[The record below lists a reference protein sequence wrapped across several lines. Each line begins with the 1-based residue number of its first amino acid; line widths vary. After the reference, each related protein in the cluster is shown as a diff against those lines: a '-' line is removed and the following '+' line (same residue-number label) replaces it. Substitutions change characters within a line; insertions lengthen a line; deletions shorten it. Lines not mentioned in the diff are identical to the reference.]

1 MRARLVLPP
10 RLGSHRADRL
20 PAVLALCALAVA
32 GCGSSHSGSGGELA
46 PNGSF
51 DTGAAPSQAAAAPSA
66 IPTERLFKTALKR
79 YREFQ
84 AAYKKAYETNDPT
97 ALSAVAMDPLL
108 SEVTRDVEA
117 TKAKGEIWRFTNTLN
132 PRVYA
137 RATDNTK
144 VYVIDCVRTL
154 AAYRFSATTGKR
166 TGELPGGT
174 YAYRATVQY
183 DSGVWKVA
191 ANVKDRPC

>member
-1 MRARLVLPP
+1 MRTRLVLPP
-10 RLGSHRADRL
+10 QLGSHRAARL
-20 PAVLALCALAVA
+20 GTVLAVCALGVT
-32 GCGSSHSGSGGELA
+32 GCGSSHSSSGGELA

-51 DTGAAPSQAAAAPSA
+51 DTGAAPSQAAVAPSA
-66 IPTERLFKTALKR
+66 IPTGRLFKTVLKR
-79 YREFQ
+79 YRDYQ

-97 ALSAVAMDPLL
+97 GLTTVAMDPLL

-117 TKAKGEIWRFTNTLN
+117 TKSKGEIWRFTNTFN

-144 VYVIDCVRTL
+144 VYVVDCVRTL

-166 TGELPGGT
+166 TGEIPGGT

-183 DSGVWKVA
+183 DSGAWKVA